1 MVLRVPFVRWARIKN
16 PSPTSPRAALFCLQT
31 AEGTKVSC
39 ALAIRGPTNRITY
52 TAFGAF
58 LDEYRQILPL
68 GAVTQWRFSSMF
80 AQWLDG
86 LLYHSFLLCTEEG
99 VSNAWHLNCVAAAS
113 SCQKLPNGLRACFPA
128 DGAST
133 WIILRHGFRAWPVEV
148 INFEFREGW
157 DTFRDDHALRPEF
170 KLIMSCERKW
180 IFHTTILNEND
191 QELVYHCIPVMVF
204 SCALANLRTACLPS
218 AIAKHRT
225 MLKFGFWYLPGQIL
239 RLECEAH
246 LNEVFGVFA
255 LEDIVIHMANRTWE
269 IKVQDLKLDVTE
281 FDQFW
286 HALDM
291 ELLDYLLIIMLPN
304 AEFQV
309 IVFDTSDEI
318 EKICA
323 WF

>member
-16 PSPTSPRAALFCLQT
+16 PSPTSPRAALLYLQT

-39 ALAIRGPTNRITY
+39 ALAIRGPKNRITY

-133 WIILRHGFRAWPVEV
+133 WIIHRHGFRAWLVEV
-148 INFEFREGW
+148 INFEFCEGW

-170 KLIMSCERKW
+170 KLIMS
-180 IFHTTILNEND
+180 
-191 QELVYHCIPVMVF
+191 
-204 SCALANLRTACLPS
+204 SNLRTACLPS

-239 RLECEAH
+239 RLECEAR
-246 LNEVFGVFA
+246 LNKVFGVFA

-291 ELLDYLLIIMLPN
+291 ELLDYLLIIMLPD